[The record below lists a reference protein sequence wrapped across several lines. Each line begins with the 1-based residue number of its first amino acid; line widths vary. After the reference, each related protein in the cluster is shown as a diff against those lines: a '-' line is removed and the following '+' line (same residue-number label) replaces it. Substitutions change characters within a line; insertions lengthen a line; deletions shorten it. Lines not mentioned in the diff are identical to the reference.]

1 MIVLERSSTAH
12 MALLT
17 ATSAYGITDKREDAR
32 VQRKRFSKPIKVT
45 AFDMVIGLQGAAK

>member
-1 MIVLERSSTAH
+1 MIVLERGSTAH

-17 ATSAYGITDKREDAR
+17 AASAYGITDKREDAR
-32 VQRKRFSKPIKVT
+32 VQRKRFSKPTKVT